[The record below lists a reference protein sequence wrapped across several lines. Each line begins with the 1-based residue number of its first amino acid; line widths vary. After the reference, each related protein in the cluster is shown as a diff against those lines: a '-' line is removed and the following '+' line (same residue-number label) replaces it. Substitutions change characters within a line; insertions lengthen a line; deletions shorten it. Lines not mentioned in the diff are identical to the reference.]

1 MRTLIENRL
10 YHPSVVLPMVSL
22 MQLMVTLDFNLGQ
35 VGFVVAGRGVRT
47 VVERSRSF
55 VSCLA
60 CRQACRGCSVH

>member
-35 VGFVVAGRGVRT
+35 VGFVVAGRGVRAA
-47 VVERSRSF
+47 VERSRSLID
-55 VSCLA
+55 CLA
-60 CRQACRGCSVH
+60 CRNCHCAVH